1 MTKKEFIKKAESEKA
16 NFELHKRLI
25 EYHLCDRED
34 KNYSNDLKEFAEK
47 QVVDGNLL
55 LSLMEYA
62 EAYYEERIKSSQH
75 TIISSDYIKD
85 LEERCRKA
93 NFAPFDDRF
102 PSDNSEF
109 EWDEHTIEIAENWL
123 KNK

>member
-1 MTKKEFIKKAESEKA
+1 MTKEEFIKKAETEKA

-25 EYHLCDRED
+25 DFHLCDREN

-62 EAYYEERIKSSQH
+62 EAYYEERSKLHQPTVISTVCEHNFVPSIREAKVH
-75 TIISSDYIKD
+75 TCVKCNCQ
-85 LEERCRKA
+85 RV
-93 NFAPFDDRF
+93 
-102 PSDNSEF
+102 
-109 EWDEHTIEIAENWL
+109 EIAN
-123 KNK
+123 

>member
-1 MTKKEFIKKAESEKA
+1 MKKEEFIKKAESEKA

-62 EAYYEERIKSSQH
+62 EAYHKE
-75 TIISSDYIKD
+75 T
-85 LEERCRKA
+85 
-93 NFAPFDDRF
+93 
-102 PSDNSEF
+102 
-109 EWDEHTIEIAENWL
+109 L
-123 KNK
+123 KTEKG

>member
-1 MTKKEFIKKAESEKA
+1 MTKEEFIKKAETEKA

-25 EYHLCDRED
+25 DFHLCDREN

-62 EAYYEERIKSSQH
+62 EAYYEERSKLHQP
-75 TIISSDYIKD
+75 TVISAVCNSPCCKEQGIFELPLGSEWYCKEHYKQTD
-85 LEERCRKA
+85 L
-93 NFAPFDDRF
+93 
-102 PSDNSEF
+102 
-109 EWDEHTIEIAENWL
+109 
-123 KNK
+123 

>member
-1 MTKKEFIKKAESEKA
+1 MTKEEFIKKAETEKA

-25 EYHLCDRED
+25 DFHLCDREN

-62 EAYYEERIKSSQH
+62 EAYYEERSKLHQPTVSICSCDSNEGHIEQYKGVTRSYCSKC
-75 TIISSDYIKD
+75 D
-85 LEERCRKA
+85 
-93 NFAPFDDRF
+93 
-102 PSDNSEF
+102 
-109 EWDEHTIEIAENWL
+109 EWAS
-123 KNK
+123 KN

>member
-1 MTKKEFIKKAESEKA
+1 MTKEEFIKKAESEKA

-62 EAYYEERIKSSQH
+62 EAYHEELSKLHQP
-75 TIISSDYIKD
+75 TVISS
-85 LEERCRKA
+85 
-93 NFAPFDDRF
+93 
-102 PSDNSEF
+102 SDNTKDDKKDG
-109 EWDEHTIEIAENWL
+109 EWGISKSIFDFVTDL
-123 KNK
+123 

>member
-1 MTKKEFIKKAESEKA
+1 MRKIGTKEEFIKKAESEKA

-62 EAYYEERIKSSQH
+62 EAYHEELSKFHQSTVSKSVCDCGSNH
-75 TIISSDYIKD
+75 DWFEKENNYCASCD
-85 LEERCRKA
+85 
-93 NFAPFDDRF
+93 APID
-102 PSDNSEF
+102 
-109 EWDEHTIEIAENWL
+109 
-123 KNK
+123 

>member
-1 MTKKEFIKKAESEKA
+1 MTKEEFIKKAESEKA

-25 EYHLCDRED
+25 EYHLCDRGD

-62 EAYYEERIKSSQH
+62 EAYHEELSKLRQPTVIGSSVDKKDKEGGISKSIFDFV
-75 TIISSDYIKD
+75 TD
-85 LEERCRKA
+85 L
-93 NFAPFDDRF
+93 
-102 PSDNSEF
+102 
-109 EWDEHTIEIAENWL
+109 
-123 KNK
+123 

>member
-1 MTKKEFIKKAESEKA
+1 MTKEEFIKKAEAEKA

-25 EYHLCDRED
+25 DFHLCDREN

-62 EAYYEERIKSSQH
+62 EAYHEELSKLHQP
-75 TIISSDYIKD
+75 TVISSVCKSEWCKD
-85 LEERCRKA
+85 KA
-93 NFAPFDDRF
+93 EFDGYCDTCF
-102 PSDNSEF
+102 CNS
-109 EWDEHTIEIAENWL
+109 TN
-123 KNK
+123 